1 MKNRTVYEV
10 LEEVMRNYSYTIE
23 KDGKKVTLTGKV
35 YIERIGETVTHEKT
49 VFQVG
54 DGDDERQL
62 ENVIRSFK
70 DGLRS
75 KVAEVIKNHAEELTD
90 DEAMIDKLLY
100 EVKRLTEELEK
111 TKEELALAN
120 QKISQLE
127 FEKLVQPYQPQP
139 WTIPN
144 PASTGTTPWVNP
156 SPWSTGITW
165 ETQIGDPP
173 GWLDKN
179 SITCSAGDSDM
190 DTSVS
195 YNDYNDWKNYTS
207 ALDSDFRDRLKGTS
221 ERYG

>member
-23 KDGKKVTLTGKV
+23 KNGKKVTLTGKV
-35 YIERIGETVTHEKT
+35 YIERIDETVTHEKT

-54 DGDDERQL
+54 DGNDEREL

-75 KVAEVIKNHAEELTD
+75 KVAEVIKSHAEELTD

-100 EVKRLTEELEK
+100 EVKRLLKELQR
-111 TKEELALAN
+111 TKEELAEAN

-127 FEKLVQPYQPQP
+127 IERLTQPYP
-139 WTIPN
+139 WATPD
-144 PASTGTTPWVNP
+144 TRPWVNP
-156 SPWSTGITW
+156 NPWVTGITW

-173 GWLDKN
+173 GWMDKN
-179 SITCSAGDSDM
+179 TVTCSPGDGN
-190 DTSVS
+190 TSVS
-195 YNDYNDWKNYTS
+195 YNDYNDWKDYTS